1 MTKPAKLTAL
11 FSALLLQAAS
21 LHAQFATYSYS
32 GAATGADAVTIAGS
46 TTTFT
51 NATSVTA
58 AGATKAYQVSVNP
71 NTLRLGFDTTAIT
84 TVAPSSLVQNQSITP
99 GFGQPSKA
107 FTATISINAINL
119 TVANVSGV
127 NAYSLAAGSSGIY
140 KIEGAENWNG
150 GEFGFRGYL
159 GLTGTITGTVSGTW
173 TIQGPTESASG
184 SFDQSLSFLNY
195 YNYLP
200 ALIDTSSYP
209 SYLTFAPIESGGFF
223 TRSESYNFYFVL
235 ASQDFATATVDGVTI
250 STGISQ
256 VQMSLAGTGFNLT
269 AVPEPSTYAAI
280 FGVCALGLAVYR
292 RRQCRT

>member
-1 MTKPAKLTAL
+1 MTKSAKPIAL
-11 FSALLLQAAS
+11 LSALLLQVLT
-21 LHAQFATYSYS
+21 LHAQFATYTYS
-32 GAATGADAVTIAGS
+32 GAATGADAITITGS
-46 TTTFT
+46 TTTFSST
-51 NATSVTA
+51 TTVTA
-58 AGATKAYQVSVNP
+58 AGATKAYQISVNP
-71 NTLRLGFDTTAIT
+71 STLRLGFDTTAIT
-84 TVAPSSLVQNQSITP
+84 TTAPSSLVQTQSITP
-99 GFGQPSKA
+99 GFGQPSQNY
-107 FTATISINAINL
+107 TATISINAINL
-119 TVANVSGV
+119 SVANISGV

-223 TRSESYNFYFVL
+223 TRSESYNFYFGL

-280 FGVCALGLAVYR
+280 FGVCVLGLAVYR